1 LVAAGV
7 PSTLIIVQNG
17 GHGFNAIGGPISPTY
32 AEIARTIIGFFDE
45 HLR

>member
-1 LVAAGV
+1 
-7 PSTLIIVQNG
+7 VQNG